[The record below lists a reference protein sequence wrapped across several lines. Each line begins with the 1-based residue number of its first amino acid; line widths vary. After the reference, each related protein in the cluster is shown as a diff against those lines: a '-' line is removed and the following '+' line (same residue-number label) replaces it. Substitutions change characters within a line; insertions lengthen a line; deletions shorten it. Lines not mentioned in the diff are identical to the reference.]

1 MNPLFIPALL
11 FSIFLFMTPAAKAS
25 PEDATG
31 FIDSLS
37 ARVVTIV
44 ADKDISPEEKET
56 TLEAMFKESVDV
68 AWIGKFVLG
77 KYWRTASEDQRARY
91 QQFYDP
97 FLIRSYTTRFREY
110 SGEKSEALGAK
121 ETKEGEYIVNT
132 RIIRPGAAPILV
144 DYRVRKVA
152 DTSGKKSKNPTY
164 RVFDVIVEGV
174 SLLATQRSEFSTV
187 VARDGMDSLIKKLE
201 ARASQFEKGV
211 PSSSAAAP
219 GLLTSAS
226 AQ

>member
-1 MNPLFIPALL
+1 MNPLLIPALL
-11 FSIFLFMTPAAKAS
+11 FSFFLFMTPAAKAS

-44 ADKDISPEEKET
+44 ADKGISPDAKEK
-56 TLEAMFKESVDV
+56 TLEVMFKESVDV

-97 FLIRSYTTRFREY
+97 FLIRSYTSRFREY

-121 ETKEGEYIVNT
+121 ETKDGEYVVNT

-144 DYRVRKVA
+144 DYRVRRM
-152 DTSGKKSKNPTY
+152 DSKGTKPSY

-187 VARDGMDSLIKKLE
+187 IARDGMDSLIKKLE
-201 ARASQFEKGV
+201 ARAAQFEKGV
-211 PSSSAAAP
+211 PSSAAVSP
-219 GLLTSAS
+219 GLLESAS
-226 AQ
+226 AK

>member
-1 MNPLFIPALL
+1 MNPLLIPALL
-11 FSIFLFMTPAAKAS
+11 FSFFLFVTPAAKAS

-31 FIDSLS
+31 FIDNLS
-37 ARVVTIV
+37 AHVVTIV
-44 ADKDISPEEKET
+44 TDKSIPSGEKEK

-97 FLIRSYTTRFREY
+97 FLIRSYTSRFREY

-121 ETKEGEYIVNT
+121 ETKAGEYIVNT
-132 RIIRPGAAPILV
+132 RIIRPNAAPILV
-144 DYRVRKVA
+144 DYRVRKM
-152 DTSGKKSKNPTY
+152 DGKNAKPPY

-174 SLLATQRSEFSTV
+174 SLLATQRSEFSAV
-187 VARDGMDSLIKKLE
+187 IARDGMDSLIKQLE
-201 ARASQFEKGV
+201 ARAAQFEKGT
-211 PSSSAAAP
+211 PSSAAAP
-219 GLLTSAS
+219 GVLKSAS
-226 AQ
+226 AAK